1 MYVTNIT
8 DLNFLNHYDNIT
20 FTNCTDNKNIID
32 VIIPT
37 KILTVPCGLSFLCFM
52 NLMLYTLIK
61 PLIKFK

>member
-32 VIIPT
+32 IIIT
-37 KILTVPCGLSFLCFM
+37 TILLTVPCGLSFLCLM
-52 NLMLYTLIK
+52 NLMLYTLIR
-61 PLIKFK
+61 PLKKFK